1 MNGGLPTFVRWI
13 LALSL
18 GSSAAS
24 VLVACL
30 GSGDDNASAVPVP
43 DAGRGADAA
52 DATVHPDGCV
62 PDGGPAAKC
71 NSCATPATDPL
82 NACSTYARGCIP
94 FDAARVPDH
103 AAL

>member
-1 MNGGLPTFVRWI
+1 MFVRWM

-18 GSSAAS
+18 GSSAGS
-24 VLVACL
+24 VLVACI

-43 DAGRGADAA
+43 DASRGADAADAA

-71 NSCATPATDPL
+71 NSCATPATNPL
-82 NACSTYARGCIP
+82 NACSTYTGTCIP